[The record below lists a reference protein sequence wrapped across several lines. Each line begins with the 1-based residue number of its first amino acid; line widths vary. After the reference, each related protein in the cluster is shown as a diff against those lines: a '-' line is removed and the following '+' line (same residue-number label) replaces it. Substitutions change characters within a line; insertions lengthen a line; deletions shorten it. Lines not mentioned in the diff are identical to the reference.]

1 MGGAGGGRRATVCP
15 LRARGDHFPRDPP
28 RTPSLHREGL
38 SLLPPLW
45 SLAVAPVLHSAAHRP
60 ASVADSHSR
69 SATAAAA
76 AAPAAC
82 SHGWGRLAGGAAAAS
97 HHHAA
102 AAAAAAARLA
112 PLVPA
117 PPALRDSQRRA
128 RRSSPSL

>member
-1 MGGAGGGRRATVCP
+1 MGGAGVGRRATVCP

-28 RTPSLHREGL
+28 RTPSLHRGGL

-45 SLAVAPVLHSAAHRP
+45 SLAVAAVMHSAAHRP
-60 ASVADSHSR
+60 ASVANSHSR
-69 SATAAAA
+69 SAAAAAA

-82 SHGWGRLAGGAAAAS
+82 SRGWSRLAGGAAAAS

-102 AAAAAAARLA
+102 AAAAAARLS

-117 PPALRDSQRRA
+117 PPPALRDSQRRA
-128 RRSSPSL
+128 RHSSPSL